1 MKTTAKKSDSMAAVD
16 IDRTGFR
23 LFSVQ
28 EGTGDVTN
36 RKIQVKKAYTQPS
49 IPNPALQAANR
60 HETPLATREDYD
72 RFASEI
78 LSRLY
83 PKFCPEHKVQ
93 LTRNISTRRYAVKCP
108 ECRHQQSRFSYTPF
122 HHLKL
127 PTWMFGWVI
136 HESLQRY
143 PQVVTSTEI
152 QRRLGIAKNSALLLK
167 RRIQLFA
174 TQQTDRI
181 KQLMHKELT
190 DRFED
195 VKLPHVNLNQNVNE
209 VLQGRSVP
217 HVDSVVL
224 FSASQRANG
233 GRKRHKHTGQTA
245 SIYMNDKLGGRQI
258 GTLVHTLAIK
268 NGPVIL
274 DSVSNNRGETL
285 RPLLDKYIPKD
296 TPVFSDEG
304 YKWYFRINKSHRMVN
319 HNRKSEDKRYKWAR
333 NRWCINGVNN
343 QTAEGFQRNLKW
355 HFGAGYGYIRPEY
368 SQLYLNEYSFFKNI
382 KYYGWDKLILSEEE
396 NRKVAEERKFTG
408 CETEEHKT
416 TEKEKRATDPNS
428 NGLKQKDGSKQR
440 GRVKGRP
447 DQETGF
453 VGLENASGGVN
464 IAAVETDSV
473 TVKKTG
479 FRGFWSENA
488 QRRGSGAPSRPQAVA
503 SGLGIRDYK
512 MCET

>member
-1 MKTTAKKSDSMAAVD
+1 MGFGRRQEGRPWPSPTTQPRIALRNV
-16 IDRTGFR
+16 DRT
-23 LFSVQ
+23 
-28 EGTGDVTN
+28 
-36 RKIQVKKAYTQPS
+36 
-49 IPNPALQAANR
+49 IPNKSHSETTTPELAPKKNKIPTSEAEYESFANEVLF
-60 HETPLATREDYD
+60 H
-72 RFASEI
+72 
-78 LSRLY
+78 LY
-83 PKFCPEHKVQ
+83 KKFCPVHKVQ
-93 LTRNISTRRYAVKCP
+93 LTRLISTRNYAVKCP
-108 ECRHQQSRFSYTPF
+108 KCRHQQSRFSYTPM

-127 PTWMFGWVI
+127 PLWMWGWAI
-136 HESLQRY
+136 WESVNRY
-143 PQVVTSTEI
+143 PQVLTSSEI

-181 KQLMHKELT
+181 KELMHKELQE
-190 DRFED
+190 RFED

-224 FSASQRANG
+224 FSASQRSNG

-245 SIYMNDKLGGRQI
+245 SIYMNDKLGGKQL

-274 DSVSNNRGETL
+274 DSISNNRGETI

-296 TPVFSDEG
+296 VPVFSDEG
-304 YKWYFRINKSHRMVN
+304 YKWYFRINKNHRMVN

-343 QTAEGFQRNLKW
+343 QTSEGFQRNLKW

-368 SQLYLNEYSFFKNI
+368 SQLYLNEYSFWKNV

-396 NRKVAEERKFTG
+396 NRKVAKERKFTG
-408 CETEEHKT
+408 CETAEHKT
-416 TEKEKRATDPNS
+416 AEKEKRATAPNS
-428 NGLKQKDGSKQR
+428 LGLKQKDGSKQR

-447 DQETGF
+447 DQETRF
-453 VGLENASGGVN
+453 VGQNNGVIEDRNQGLEQAGTNCLVTSEEPVLSRFFGEDAPQRSGTLSGPRRGGVH
-464 IAAVETDSV
+464 
-473 TVKKTG
+473 
-479 FRGFWSENA
+479 
-488 QRRGSGAPSRPQAVA
+488 SRQ
-503 SGLGIRDYK
+503 
-512 MCET
+512 